1 MKTIFLTSN
10 SPGEVTTFA
19 RPVLSELNRR
29 HPDWN
34 CQICLVP
41 CPYATGAEAKV
52 ISGWSERP
60 KVWTPWQTT
69 KAWWSGVKT
78 SGDGAVV
85 FLGGDPW
92 HALLLKSRF
101 GIPALAYF
109 PAHSSWEKTKWLG
122 GFDAVA
128 LGYSQPDAGFSSLAS
143 RMGERI
149 AVGDLR
155 VDAVNA
161 RLREV
166 ATEPPKRL
174 RTTSGEAS
182 QTLALFPGSRW
193 LHLKASLGVFLR
205 AAELTAEHVPGLEV
219 IMAGSPFVTPE
230 RLANAAQRPFDLG
243 LATTTARFKDNELL
257 TERGLRVKVHWDN
270 SPAVIAECDFALSL
284 PGTNTAELAIA
295 GKPTVVPLSDKA
307 PVGGGG
313 LLGLLDRMPGLL
325 PGLSGVKRWMKN
337 RKKNRLTYLALP
349 NQLANREVMPE
360 FWVHDDLSNLIEILI
375 DLACDPERRRLIG
388 EDAQSVMGPPGASGR
403 FVDVLEGILEV

>member
-69 KAWWSGVKT
+69 KAWWSGLDIG
-78 SGDGAVV
+78 GDGAVI

-92 HALLLKSRF
+92 HALLLKRRF

-109 PAHSSWEKTKWLG
+109 PSHSSWERTKLLG

-128 LGYSQPDAGFSSLAS
+128 MGYSQPGTEFSP
-143 RMGERI
+143 RTNRVGERI

-161 RLREV
+161 RLNQVFEMLPNSSV
-166 ATEPPKRL
+166 ND
-174 RTTSGEAS
+174 RTDSP
-182 QTLALFPGSRW
+182 TLALFPGSRW

-205 AAELTAEHVPGLEV
+205 AAELVAERVPQLDV

-230 RLANAAQRPFDLG
+230 RLADAARRPFDLG
-243 LATTTARFKDNELL
+243 LDSTTARFEGNELF
-257 TERGLRVKVHWDN
+257 TERGLKITVHWDN
-270 SPAVIAECDFALSL
+270 SPEVIAACDFALSL

-325 PGLSGVKRWMKN
+325 PGLSRIKRWMKN
-337 RKKNRLTYLALP
+337 RKKNRLTYVALP
-349 NQLANREVMPE
+349 NQLADREVMPE
-360 FWVHDDLSNLIEILI
+360 FWVRDDLSNLAEILI
-375 DLACDPERRRLIG
+375 DLARDPERRRRIG
-388 EDAQSVMGPPGASGR
+388 EDAQNVMGPPGASGR
-403 FVDVLEGILEV
+403 VVDVLESILNV